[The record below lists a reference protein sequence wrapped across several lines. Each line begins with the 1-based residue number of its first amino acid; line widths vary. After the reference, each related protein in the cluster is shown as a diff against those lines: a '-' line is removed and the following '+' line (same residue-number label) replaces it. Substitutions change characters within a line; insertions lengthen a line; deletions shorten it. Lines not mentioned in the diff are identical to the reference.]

1 MEEQVASFM
10 TGLQP
15 KSPKKSCG
23 IMDIRCNK
31 SKWCCSIYGTIIIS
45 KKIYKNSIRKY
56 EMGDWAIKS
65 GVNNVHFVNKYKIS
79 NKKIQYVIAY
89 DLLTSY
95 ANFGTSYKV
104 ITVKMNPEP
113 YRTNWFISKIQTKN
127 NQYEAFTP
135 AETIIK

>member
-15 KSPKKSCG
+15 KSPKKVVELWILGVINRSG
-23 IMDIRCNK
+23 AVQYAVLSPSLKRFTKIQFENT
-31 SKWCCSIYGTIIIS
+31 KWVTWQSS
-45 KKIYKNSIRKY
+45 P
-56 EMGDWAIKS
+56 W
-65 GVNNVHFVNKYKIS
+65 VNNVHFVNKYKIS

-89 DLLTSY
+89 DLLTS
-95 ANFGTSYKV
+95 FGTSYKV
-104 ITVKMNPEP
+104 ITVKINPEP

-127 NQYEAFTP
+127 NKYEAFTP